1 MTRSHCHSLLL
12 GASLLGLAACAS
24 HSTRIPPP
32 APLPV
37 PPDLSVQAA
46 REQALAA
53 QPDWQFAG
61 RLGVSNGRTGGS
73 GRIEWSQ
80 LGADADVRLSAPVTR
95 QSWRVVR
102 SGGVV
107 RLEGLEGGTREGT
120 DAEALLLEATGWRL
134 PVEAMTAWVRGARD
148 AGAPATVTFGDG
160 DLPAVIEQHGWRV
173 EYREWSE
180 GPLPLPTK
188 IHASRGDARVRLAI
202 ESWAVAP

>member
-1 MTRSHCHSLLL
+1 MKRNHLQSLLL
-12 GASLLGLAACAS
+12 AAALLALSACAS
-24 HSTRIPPP
+24 RTTRVP
-32 APLPV
+32 APDSVAV
-37 PPDLSVQAA
+37 PPDIAVQDA

-53 QPDWQFAG
+53 QPDWRFAG
-61 RLGVSNGRTGGS
+61 RLGVSNERSGGS
-73 GRIEWSQ
+73 GRIEWNQ
-80 LGADADVRLSAPVTR
+80 VGADADVRLSAPVTR

-102 SGGVV
+102 SGGIV

-180 GPLPLPTK
+180 GPLRLPTK